1 MHKILVI
8 RGGALGDF
16 ILTLPV
22 LAALRGHFP
31 ARSIEILGDTRFAS
45 LAIAGGLAEKATSL
59 DSPALAGFFSR
70 DSSRLP
76 ATAAYFA
83 EFDVIVSY
91 LYDPDRVFQTNVSQ
105 CSPAKFIAGPH
116 RPDEAENIHATE
128 ILLRPLKELGIHD
141 PDPRPR
147 LNLPLPHLAEVKGKW
162 LAMHP
167 GSGSGQ
173 KNWPEPKWTEL
184 LQILSRETPWNFL
197 LIGGEAEGS
206 RCERLAA
213 TLPPGRAAIAQDLP
227 LVQLA
232 QKIKSCAAFIG
243 HDSGITHLAA
253 ALDVPGL
260 VLWGPT
266 AEKTWR
272 PRSERIQLLRD
283 PRGLP
288 QLPAK
293 TVRDRD
299 KRDGPCAV
307 ICVVIARRA
316 AIALANHPN
325 C

>member
-1 MHKILVI
+1 MRKILVI

-31 ARSIEILGDTRFAS
+31 AHSIEILGDTRFAS
-45 LAIAGGLAEKATSL
+45 LAIAGGLADKAASL
-59 DSPALAGFFSR
+59 DSPALAGFFSP
-70 DSSRLP
+70 DGSKPL

-83 EFDVIVSY
+83 EFDLIVSY
-91 LYDPDRVFQTNVSQ
+91 LYDRERIFQKNVSQ

-128 ILLRPLKELGIHD
+128 ILLRPLKELGIRD

-147 LNLPLPHLAEVKGKW
+147 LNLPLSHRSHVEGQW
-162 LAMHP
+162 LAIHP
-167 GSGSGQ
+167 GSGSEQ

-184 LQILSRETPWNFL
+184 LQTLSRETPWNFL

-206 RCERLAA
+206 HCERLATA
-213 TLPPGRAAIAQDLP
+213 APPGRTVIAQELP

-232 QKIKSCAAFIG
+232 EKIKSCAAFVG

-253 ALDVPGL
+253 ALGVPGF

-288 QLPAK
+288 HLPLK
-293 TVRDRD
+293 TV
-299 KRDGPCAV
+299 CEAV
-307 ICVVIARRA
+307 N
-316 AIALANHPN
+316 AILRLRCHRG
-325 C
+325 